1 MMTRRINR
9 NKLPG
14 SPVKGGPEYVLIG
27 KLQRAHGV
35 TGEIVLGVMT
45 DFPERIT
52 AGKLIY
58 LGGDHTPHKI
68 SGVRP
73 FHDHLLIT
81 LNEIH
86 NREEVAEF
94 TNLDVFARVQDL
106 PNLEDGRYYHHQ
118 LIGLNAM
125 REDSTS
131 LGSVQDI
138 IVTGAN
144 DVYVVVDA
152 AGNETLLPAI
162 NSVVLKIDL
171 ETKSI
176 VVRPPEWE

>member
-1 MMTRRINR
+1 M
-9 NKLPG
+9 K
-14 SPVKGGPEYVLIG
+14 
-27 KLQRAHGV
+27 KLQSLPILMYSPAC
-35 TGEIVLGVMT
+35 
-45 DFPERIT
+45 RI
-52 AGKLIY
+52 
-58 LGGDHTPHKI
+58 
-68 SGVRP
+68 
-73 FHDHLLIT
+73 
-81 LNEIH
+81 
-86 NREEVAEF
+86 
-94 TNLDVFARVQDL
+94 L

-118 LIGLNAM
+118 LIGLNAL
-125 REDSTS
+125 REDGTS

-162 NSVVLKIDL
+162 DSVVLKIDL